1 MKRFKA
7 ISWFF
12 KKYWWKYILVIV
24 LSIMGIY
31 FDILKPE
38 IIGEAVDVIGLGQIT
53 EKSLMT
59 LLFTLIAIVLLKF
72 ITTVFRQISLGSLFH
87 KLYYQIKIRF
97 MKNLLLQ
104 DADYFTEY
112 HPGDLMTRATQDT
125 FSMSNVST
133 HLIFGLVT
141 VILTLVMT
149 AIKMITLN
157 PLLTLYSCQ

>member
-87 KLYYQIKIRF
+87 KLY
-97 MKNLLLQ
+97 
-104 DADYFTEY
+104 
-112 HPGDLMTRATQDT
+112 
-125 FSMSNVST
+125 
-133 HLIFGLVT
+133 
-141 VILTLVMT
+141 
-149 AIKMITLN
+149 
-157 PLLTLYSCQ
+157 